1 MSFCS
6 DFHCSRI
13 TNKKLILFANNER
26 TNEQLTDFVF
36 TPKLYILYYNSN
48 LLHIFP
54 ILYPFLC
61 DKFTIMLYFIELIW
75 LKKYVF
81 KKWVDFSEKIQQ
93 YETKIGEFEKQLF
106 VLILFPNN
114 EQLFSMTNNKYS
126 GTNKKHRYCI
136 WYLLERGESP
146 IYF

>member
-1 MSFCS
+1 MRFFQPDSTKVSWHGCWRKAHDIVTLSFCN
-6 DFHCSRI
+6 I
-13 TNKKLILFANNER
+13 VKGQANWLI
-26 TNEQLTDFVF
+26 
-36 TPKLYILYYNSN
+36 
-48 LLHIFP
+48 
-54 ILYPFLC
+54 
-61 DKFTIMLYFIELIW
+61 IW

>member
-1 MSFCS
+1 MQVFLSFCS

-48 LLHIFP
+48 LFHIFP

-81 KKWVDFSEKIQQ
+81 KKWVNYSEKSSNLDP
-93 YETKIGEFEKQLF
+93 KL
-106 VLILFPNN
+106 LNL
-114 EQLFSMTNNKYS
+114 TNNCS
-126 GTNKKHRYCI
+126 SPFCLWIMNNLFCWRTTNIREQI
-136 WYLLERGESP
+136 RSIIPILLN
-146 IYF
+146 